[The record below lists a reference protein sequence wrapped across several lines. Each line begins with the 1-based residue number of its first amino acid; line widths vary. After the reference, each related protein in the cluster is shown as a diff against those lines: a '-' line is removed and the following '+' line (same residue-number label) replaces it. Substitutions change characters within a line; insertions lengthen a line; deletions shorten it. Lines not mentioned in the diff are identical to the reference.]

1 MRLGG
6 AVRGKSRSRRGWWL
20 AAAVLGV
27 LVFAVFAAGTAW
39 SLLYPGYV
47 LEDGEL
53 AADIAI
59 VVASL
64 SLAVFSVSRARRL
77 GRRVAARADEGRWLP
92 PRDEHDGQAAIDLDA
107 EIRRLRGT
115 GIRAWGFVGCWVVVL
130 VGCVVGMGRI
140 ESSAET
146 LLATGA
152 WTAGEVLSVNDPKS
166 GHGAPSMWVRYVAG
180 GATRTAEIVRSSH
193 WRYLPGDN
201 VTVVYDPADPDD
213 VRTVDEKNENQVLV
227 GVDLVPMLLALL
239 GLPSAVAAAV
249 GWRRRRR
256 EVRRTGWRAAAVTV
270 VPNPAPRKTRGPD
283 ILVRYRDGSGICL
296 SQTWSTRGCAVV
308 KDAPAWVGGT
318 GRDMVVLFPHG
329 RWRRRPNAMPAVAQ
343 GERVRRL
350 FNLVR

>member
-1 MRLGG
+1 MRWT
-6 AVRGKSRSRRGWWL
+6 ARWWL
-20 AAAVLGV
+20 VAAVLGM
-27 LVFAVFAAGTAW
+27 LVFAVLLAGTAW
-39 SLLYPGYV
+39 SLLYPRYV

-59 VVASL
+59 LAGSL
-64 SLAVFSVSRARRL
+64 SLAVFGISRAGRL
-77 GRRVAARADEGRWLP
+77 ERRVSVREDGRWLP
-92 PRDEHDGQAAIDLDA
+92 PRGKYDGKAAFDLDA

-115 GIRAWGFVGCWVVVL
+115 GLRAWGFAGCRLVVL
-130 VGCVVGMGRI
+130 VGCVVGINRM

-152 WTAGEVLSVNDPKS
+152 RTAGEVLSVDDPLDRR
-166 GHGAPSMWVRYVAG
+166 GASSMRVRYVAG
-180 GATRTAEIVRSSH
+180 GTSRIAEIVRKSGRNYS
-193 WRYLPGDN
+193 PGES

-213 VRTVDEKNENQVLV
+213 VRTTEEQNDNQALV
-227 GVDLVPMLLALL
+227 GIYLVPMLLALL
-239 GLPSAVAAAV
+239 GLPSAAVAAV

-270 VPNPAPRKTRGPD
+270 VPDPAPRKTRGPD

-296 SQTWSTRGCAVV
+296 SQTWSTRGCAVL

-343 GERVRRL
+343 GERVQRW
-350 FNLVR
+350 FTLVR